1 MDELLKILRRNA
13 QESPEN
19 IAKMLELT
27 PEEVRARIADY
38 ERRGI
43 IRGYQAIVNVD
54 QLELNRV
61 TAVIE
66 VKVTPEREG
75 GFNQIAQ
82 RIGRFAEV
90 VSMYLVSGAFD
101 FLLFVEGE
109 NLQAVAMFVSEKL
122 ATINGV
128 VSTSTHF
135 MLKTY
140 KHHGVLME
148 SENEYERLKISP

>member
-1 MDELLKILRRNA
+1 MDELLSILQNNA
-13 QESPEN
+13 QETPEN
-19 IAKMLELT
+19 IAKMLDLS
-27 PEEVRARIADY
+27 PEEVRARIAAY
-38 ERRGI
+38 EKQGI

-54 QLELNRV
+54 QLDLTRV

-75 GFNQIAQ
+75 GFNQIAH
-82 RIGRFAEV
+82 RIGKFPEV
-90 VSMYLVSGAFD
+90 SSMYLMSGAFD

-109 NLQAVAMFVSEKL
+109 NLQSVAMFVSEKL
-122 ATINGV
+122 STLDGV

-148 SENEYERLKISP
+148 TEDEYERLKVSP